1 MSLWVTWG
9 VMRRSLHLVQHCT
22 SRVIVSGKNSCSS
35 IQLLADSTRQIRP
48 RRVTSLTSSVR
59 FHSRHYTLGPEKVV
73 STSVTGS
80 LVLDENQ
87 HPSGQRQRR
96 FPFSELLQQCG
107 SPSDVLDLSQQFAP
121 NPGQISN
128 YLTRMWTVIKKMSD
142 EKRRCELQLMFEH
155 PAFDQ
160 LLQNAMTLL
169 GSMQNENLAYSLLA
183 MVNLGVPQRSRVVQ
197 LYLRACQEKL
207 NDFDEKSLS
216 ILASCLE
223 KMESTPNVDA
233 LKHGFRL
240 VVEQHLPR
248 IKNVL
253 TLQTMMRALGKD
265 IPHDLQ
271 QKLERKA
278 LSMTEQFTLPNTQYM
293 ISTMAKMGFYSKP
306 LLDICS
312 RRITENLHGVPFS
325 KLTAVLL
332 SCRELHYRNV
342 NLLTGISDY
351 VASTLDIWSQKEI
364 VLMLCMFERLAFSPT
379 ALLAEFAQRVVAN
392 PDALTLKDLLC
403 VLKVYSSLNYCPQH
417 DREPFLQSLS
427 KTLDFYLPRMCSYDL
442 LKACYCLC
450 LLGHFPSAPLEKLL
464 QSTTL
469 EDLSSRESKHLRKQE
484 RMFQT
489 VHLCLHLDR
498 PVLPQPLSVPATM
511 LGEATSSST
520 RPVSQH
526 LSQLLQRVLSTQAD
540 VEIQEMAVVED
551 FYFID
556 GVISKPGENQTSS
569 EETQTHRMAVLCP
582 APSAFCFGTSE
593 PRGPL
598 AVKLRHL
605 KILGYIPNVITER
618 ELKSE
623 EKAGK
628 TISI

>member
-128 YLTRMWTVIKKMSD
+128 YLTR
-142 EKRRCELQLMFEH
+142 
-155 PAFDQ
+155 
-160 LLQNAMTLL
+160 
-169 GSMQNENLAYSLLA
+169 SMQNENLAYSLLA